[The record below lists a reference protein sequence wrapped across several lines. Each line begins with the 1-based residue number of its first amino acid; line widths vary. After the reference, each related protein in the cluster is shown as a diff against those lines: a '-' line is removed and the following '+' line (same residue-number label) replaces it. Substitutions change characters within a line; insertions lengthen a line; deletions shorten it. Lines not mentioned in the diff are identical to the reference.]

1 MHNFRYLLPLLL
13 LGGLMLAC
21 KKEESSTEDSK
32 LYEAVKDNN
41 FVYYKGNNAI
51 LNAKGGSPH
60 GDFKLRFNATAA
72 AALGAD
78 GKLPAGA
85 SFPEGSIVLKEIWE
99 NNQLTLLV
107 PMQKAASNPDAG
119 EGWIWGEY
127 KPNGAVVYEV
137 SKKGSGCI
145 GCHQS
150 NPNRD
155 LIRSFDL
162 H

>member
-1 MHNFRYLLPLLL
+1 MNQLRYLLIILVM
-13 LGGLMLAC
+13 GTITFAC
-21 KKEESSTEDSK
+21 KKDDSTTEDTM
-32 LYEAVKDNN
+32 LYDAVKGNN
-41 FVYYKGNNAI
+41 FVYYKGNNVV

-85 SFPEGSIVLKEIWE
+85 SFPDGSIILKEIWE

-107 PMQKAASNPDAG
+107 PMQKAAGNANAG
-119 EGWIWGEY
+119 DGWLWGEY
-127 KPNGAVVYEV
+127 KPNGAVVYEI

-145 GCHQS
+145 GCHKTS
-150 NPNRD
+150 PSRD
-155 LIRSFDL
+155 LVRSFDL